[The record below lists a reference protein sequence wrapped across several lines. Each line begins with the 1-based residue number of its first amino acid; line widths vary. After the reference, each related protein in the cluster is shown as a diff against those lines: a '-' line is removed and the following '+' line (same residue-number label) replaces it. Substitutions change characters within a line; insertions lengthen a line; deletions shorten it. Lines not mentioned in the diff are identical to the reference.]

1 MKTYQVVI
9 ESIGRKVVMVQA
21 NSANEAQDAAWDQW
35 DGGTDGYADNNILST
50 EEVTE

>member
-9 ESIGRKVVMVQA
+9 ESIGRKVIAVQA
-21 NSANEAQDAAWDQW
+21 NSADEAQDAAYDQW
-35 DGGTDGYADNNILST
+35 DGGTDGYADNSILST